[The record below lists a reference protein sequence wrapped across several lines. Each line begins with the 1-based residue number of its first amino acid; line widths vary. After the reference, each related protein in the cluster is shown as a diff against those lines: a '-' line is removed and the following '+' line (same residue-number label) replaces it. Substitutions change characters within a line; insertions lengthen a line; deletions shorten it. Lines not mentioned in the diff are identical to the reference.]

1 MQKGKNMTI
10 SEKSWS
16 KYVDLLRKI
25 SDTAADQMRAAINQ
39 YGLSNRKKLISVA
52 FALLDKYGSASG
64 TAACEMY
71 EAIAEAAG
79 KYVPAA
85 EIAELPSIGETAK
98 VVNGSAKTNNP
109 DSVADAI
116 WRLVKRVS
124 ADTMLKNA
132 IRDGAQWAWIPRG
145 DTCAFCIAL
154 ASNGW
159 QPASNKILKG
169 GHAEHIHNNCD
180 CSFCIRFDGNT
191 NVEGYD
197 PDALYE
203 QYMSAPGS
211 SSKAKINAMRRESYA
226 QNKDEIN
233 RQHREAYASR
243 KLRESLSSGKE

>member
-1 MQKGKNMTI
+1 MKGKTMTI
-10 SEKSWS
+10 SEASWN
-16 KYVDLLRKI
+16 KYIKLLRKI
-25 SDTAADQMRAAINQ
+25 SDMAAEQMRVAINQ
-39 YGLSNRKKLISVA
+39 YGLGNRKKLISVA

-64 TAACEMY
+64 TAAAEMY
-71 EAIAEAAG
+71 DAIAELSG
-79 KYVPAA
+79 KYLPSA

-98 VVNGSAKTNNP
+98 VVNGSAKGENP
-109 DSVADAI
+109 DNVCDAI

-145 DTCAFCIAL
+145 DTCAFCLTL
-154 ASNGW
+154 ASRGW
-159 QPASNKILKG
+159 QYAKPEILKG

-191 NVEGYD
+191 DVEGYD

-203 QYMSAPGS
+203 QYMNAPGS

-233 RQHREAYASR
+233 RQHREAYAAR
-243 KLRESLSSGKE
+243 KERESL